1 MDEKYSC
8 IISLGMRCFTE
19 IFLKNMSFKQFSMPF
34 DGMFSVKISDIIDM
48 MKNGINYNDL
58 IYTEILNDPLIIELN
73 KKHGYR
79 TINKKINYNPNDI
92 IESYHNSF
100 LPHHNLNNIDV
111 KNHFDKCFERLK
123 KIKNDKIKTLFCLF
137 IFPNYSIDKD
147 IILEDIYK
155 LSNFLSN
162 NYNST
167 LLVCCFKKINN
178 YYKIKKIIDNKNL
191 IYFHINNNSHNFY
204 DNKDELEIIFSEFKI
219 DKNNLISYD
228 SIN

>member
-34 DGMFSVKISDIIDM
+34 DGMFSVKISDIIDI

-79 TINKKINYNPNDI
+79 TINKKINYNSNDI
-92 IESYHNSF
+92 IESYHNAF

-111 KNHFDKCFERLK
+111 KNHFDKCFKRLK

-147 IILEDIYK
+147 IILEDIYE

-162 NYNST
+162 NYNCT

-178 YYKIKKIIDNKNL
+178 YYKIKKIIDDKNI

-204 DNKDELEIIFSEFKI
+204 DNKNELEIIFSEFKI
-219 DKNNLISYD
+219 DKNNLMNYN